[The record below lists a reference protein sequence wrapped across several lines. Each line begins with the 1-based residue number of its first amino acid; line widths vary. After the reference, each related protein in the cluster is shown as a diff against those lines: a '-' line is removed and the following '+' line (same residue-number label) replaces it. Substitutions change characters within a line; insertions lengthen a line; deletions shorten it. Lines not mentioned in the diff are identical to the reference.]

1 MKTKRFIIAGI
12 PKRLIIAGILGA
24 ALASQAAIYTWT
36 GAVDGVWTTAGNWD
50 ANGVPV
56 DSATGTVNNA
66 GLSLAPGESIV
77 FDVAPGGAATPLPTS
92 AIPDLGGSVSPHD
105 TPTIVINQGGAI
117 ALKLGGREGDVWS
130 NVAGT
135 RNVLTVGDGVG
146 AAGEVEVS
154 LSSIVSNPM
163 LARHASS
170 TTNNFQ
176 VNADGILNFT
186 SATIDF
192 GYSAGRDG
200 MITINGGEV
209 NLSGVVTRLTTQ
221 AARVIDFTAAG
232 GTFTASFGG
241 DFSDIAAVISSL
253 DVDFVNN
260 TGAGYLQVI
269 DNTDGTFTVSVVET
283 LYIGDSAA
291 EGINVTA
298 GTSSYSLT
306 TLTIAMHTGSPVIY
320 TASSGQNL
328 TLTEVNFYTD
338 ATGTVTPF
346 VARYDGTNSTLG
358 SGYEILAIGDPIT
371 VTNATDHLENSA
383 FLVGGVNPII
393 SVNAGDQIIAGYYQT
408 GGRVVRYAGTTSG
421 VDYIFS
427 GDSLTSQSVGDPLSA
442 DSTYNAF
449 DETMKFNIGFTKTLR
464 IATAE
469 ASQSGTGYGPLDT
482 FSPSST
488 DLTQNGS
495 AAVSTNTFSGSPYFG
510 TTTDLGNGVVNTGD
524 GVYLAET
531 FSGGHFPNTQTI
543 VFDTSVNTA
552 GYNITGITTYAGHHQ
567 NGSALANQ
575 KYTVEYSLVGSAD
588 FISLGEISHTPF
600 DNADTDVAA
609 ATQIAITDSTGFI
622 ATSVDAIKIT
632 YLSHG
637 FTNGNTSVDGTVY
650 REVDV
655 FGAANPVIATGVSS
669 GTDADYAAD
678 ASATD
683 LVNEGT
689 TTLAGTPTYS
699 STPGFGPADNDG
711 SVGAANTGGDITFW
725 SNATAGQTYSITY
738 DLNTAVNT
746 LGYDI
751 TSLQTIHGWGSNTG
765 LQKNQN
771 YTVEV
776 STVGDPVFNNIATVD
791 YNPFTSASQAGSS
804 KVTVANTA
812 TGILAAGVDQ
822 IRFTYTIQAGATQAS
837 PTIRE
842 IDVFGTATTGPV
854 LVSGV
859 SSGTDADF
867 GSDASATDLVN
878 QGQGTFASVAYS
890 TAPYFGGTASTGGA
904 NNDSSVGSAANSGDI
919 TFWLGA
925 AAGQTYS
932 ITYDLDTAVNTLGYD
947 ITSLQTIHGWGNG
960 SGNQKNQ
967 NYTVEVSLVG
977 DAGFTNIA
985 TVAYLPFTSANN
997 TASTKVNVTDKA
1009 TGILASGV
1017 DEIRFIYTIPASGG
1031 TNPSPTIREID
1042 VFGSATSTAPDT
1054 TDPQLAIVNAFSP
1067 VDGAVE
1073 VAPDGN
1079 LTVTF
1084 DEAIAIGSGNITIK
1098 NLDAPSEIAIPVS
1111 DAQVTV
1117 YGTVLT
1123 INPATDLDPNTNY
1136 AVQIAATAIDDLAGN
1151 SFAGITDDTT
1161 WNFSSETVIFIATT
1175 SPVERQVV
1183 QRDGSNLGSIPV
1195 EGTVTGSVDRIEA
1208 RAVGSYDKS
1217 LGAIWFIGDSITQSN
1232 ADDDVNGSPRK
1243 SLYDLLDADGASFT
1257 YTGDFAANVDGLP
1270 TTGGT
1275 VETNLYHYHSGH
1287 SGIRIG
1293 EVGGD
1298 TGFATNMT
1306 SYWGTGRLAVEKPSQ
1321 ILIMLGTND
1330 VGTTGAS
1337 ERLRQL
1343 VEDIYALP
1351 NVGTPT
1357 IFLASIPP
1365 NGRNASDTA
1374 YVAAFNADVPG
1385 IVTDF
1390 QAEGKDVQFVD
1401 QFTPLNDDYANTM
1414 RGDNLHPNATG
1425 NDTMAQTWFDA
1436 IKARHATGITTAWQ
1450 TIATSP
1456 VDTFSGALTNVAAG
1470 GWYSVEVRSIVS
1482 EAPVNTVTIDKVGV
1496 GDIYVIAGQSNSANY
1511 GSPAATP
1518 ADDRVVARTSA
1529 SANTWA
1535 IAADPLPVA
1544 QGSGGS
1550 AWSRLGDLLVEA
1562 ENVPV
1567 GFLSVGAGGS
1577 SVTTWVPGQTNYINR
1592 LKPAIESFP
1601 VDGFRAVLWHQGE
1614 KDSADP
1620 GLSAA
1625 TYEGH
1630 LNSMI
1635 AASRTDA
1642 GWSVPWYIAE
1652 ASFAGRTLEKEDRI
1666 TAGQRAAVHGDPL
1679 IFLGPSTDEFH
1690 LEDAN
1695 GGKLTDG
1702 VHFNAAG
1709 LLDHATQWSEI
1720 LLGTTTIS
1728 PRNSDF
1734 EDNRTAGITGL
1745 SALEDGAVHLVDILD
1760 GDSPIVL
1767 DWRVLAAS
1775 GVDSADG
1782 SNGFHNPTTDTYAGA
1797 VDSINGGVLPNM
1809 NGQHVAVL
1817 DGGTADNYFLQS
1829 TRVATEADTYYTLT
1843 VALGVRDS
1851 ATSYGAR
1858 LEITSNGSVVASASF
1873 DKATLDALHGSD
1885 ASGSFTDASV
1895 SWTTAS
1901 SVTTNQLLAIRV
1913 VKEGGAGTVIDF
1925 DNVRFT
1931 TAAASAYQSWV
1942 VENGLSTSEALSAA
1956 DVDGDGN
1963 SNLLEFAFGT
1973 DPAVSNSGSIGYG
1986 SGVTP
1991 GLPLPVLETITSNNV
2006 DFRAVFG
2013 RRKDWSVAGLTYTP
2027 QFSPD
2032 LTEWVDATDTPEMIE
2047 SGSGDIDAVY
2057 VPYPMIIQTTT
2068 GWEKPQFF
2076 RLSVS
2081 QD

>member
-1 MKTKRFIIAGI
+1 MSTYPMKPINTKS
-12 PKRLIIAGILGA
+12 LIIAGILGA
-24 ALASQAAIYTWT
+24 ALASQAAITTVPTGLNPGDQYRLVFLTSTTTAATSTDISTYNAFVNTAADLNSELDAISWTAMGSTADDNVRDNTGTTGAGTDIAIYTVTGNLVATDYTDLYDGFLANNISVNEQGAANLVTSAWT
-36 GAVDGVWTTAGNWD
+36 GTSGTGGTSGSSPLGGATSARAGN
-50 ANGVPV
+50 PTK
-56 DSATGTVNNA
+56 ATSNSGWWLNRVGTTKTNSYSMYA
-66 GLSLAPGESIV
+66 MSE
-77 FDVAPGGAATPLPTS
+77 
-92 AIPDLGGSVSPHD
+92 
-105 TPTIVINQGGAI
+105 
-117 ALKLGGREGDVWS
+117 
-130 NVAGT
+130 
-135 RNVLTVGDGVG
+135 VLTV
-146 AAGEVEVS
+146 
-154 LSSIVSNPM
+154 
-163 LARHASS
+163 
-170 TTNNFQ
+170 
-176 VNADGILNFT
+176 
-186 SATIDF
+186 
-192 GYSAGRDG
+192 
-200 MITINGGEV
+200 
-209 NLSGVVTRLTTQ
+209 
-221 AARVIDFTAAG
+221 
-232 GTFTASFGG
+232 
-241 DFSDIAAVISSL
+241 AVP
-253 DVDFVNN
+253 
-260 TGAGYLQVI
+260 A
-269 DNTDGTFTVSVVET
+269 ET

-291 EGINVTA
+291 EGTNVTA
-298 GTSSYSLT
+298 GTTSYGLSD
-306 TLTIAMHTGSPVIY
+306 LTIAMHTGSPVIY
-320 TASSGQNL
+320 TAPSDQDL

-383 FLVGGVNPII
+383 FLVGGDNPII
-393 SVNAGDQIIAGYYQT
+393 SVSSGDQIIAGYLQS
-408 GGRVVRYAGTTSG
+408 GGRVVRLAEAGAG
-421 VDYIFS
+421 LADYVGS
-427 GDSLTSQSVGDPLSA
+427 GDFLTGQSVGGPLSA
-442 DSTYNAF
+442 DTTYNAF
-449 DETMKFNIGFTKTLR
+449 DKTMKFNIGFTMETLR

-495 AAVSTNTFSGSPYFG
+495 VAVSTNTFSGSPYFG

-531 FSGGHFPNTQTI
+531 FDGGHFPNTQTI

-637 FTNGNTSVDGTVY
+637 FTNVNTSVDGTVY

-655 FGAANPVIATGVSS
+655 FGAANPVIVTGVSS
-669 GTDADYAAD
+669 ANDADYAAD

-699 STPGFGPADNDG
+699 STPGFGPADNDS

-776 STVGDPVFNNIATVD
+776 STVGDPDFNNIATVD
-791 YNPFTSASQAGSS
+791 YNPFSSANQAGSS

-867 GSDASATDLVN
+867 GSDASATDLVD

-904 NNDSSVGSAANSGDI
+904 NNDGSVDAANTGGDI

-925 AAGQTYS
+925 TAGQTYS

-977 DAGFTNIA
+977 DTGFTNIA

-1098 NLDAPSEIAIPVS
+1098 NLDAPSETAIPVS

-1195 EGTVTGSVDRIEA
+1195 EGTVTSSVDRIEA
-1208 RAVGSYDKS
+1208 RAVASYDKS
-1217 LGAIWFIGDSITQSN
+1217 LGAIWFIGDSITQSIVDGD
-1232 ADDDVNGSPRK
+1232 ANGSPRK

-1257 YTGDFAANVDGLP
+1257 YTGDFVANVDGLP

-1436 IKARHATGITTAWQ
+1436 IKARHATGIPTAWQ

-1482 EAPVNTVTIDKVGV
+1482 EAPVDTLIIDKVGV
-1496 GDIYVIAGQSNSANY
+1496 GDIYVIAGQSNSANF
-1511 GSPAATP
+1511 GTGNPSAE
-1518 ADDRVVARTSA
+1518 DDRVSYLGLANDLWVHADDAPANPSNSA
-1529 SANTWA
+1529 
-1535 IAADPLPVA
+1535 
-1544 QGSGGS
+1544 GSGGS
-1550 AWSRLGDLLVEA
+1550 PWPQLGDLLAAQED
-1562 ENVPV
+1562 VPIAFV
-1567 GFLSVGAGGS
+1567 PLGDGS
-1577 SVTTWVPGQTNYINR
+1577 STVLSWTPAASDNYPNLLNAVQT
-1592 LKPAIESFP
+1592 FP
-1601 VDGFRAVLWHQGE
+1601 TSGFKAVLWHQGE
-1614 KDSADP
+1614 SDSVDTNAI
-1620 GLSAA
+1620 
-1625 TYEGH
+1625 TYQSRLETV
-1630 LNSMI
+1630 I

-1652 ASFAGRTLEKEDRI
+1652 VSYANRTLVKEDPV
-1666 TAGQRAAVHGDPL
+1666 TAGQRATVHNDPL
-1679 IFLGPSTDEFH
+1679 VFLGPSTDEFH

-1695 GGKLTDG
+1695 GGKLKDG

-1728 PRNSDF
+1728 PRNGDF

-1745 SALEDGAVHLVDILD
+1745 SALADGAVHLVDILA
-1760 GDSPIVL
+1760 GDSPMVL

-1913 VKEGGAGTVIDF
+1913 VKVGGVGTVIDF

-1973 DPAVSNSGSIGYG
+1973 DPAVSNNNSIGYG

-2032 LTEWVDATDTPEMIE
+2032 LTEWVDATDTPTLIE

-2057 VPYPMIIQTTT
+2057 VPYPLIIETTT
-2068 GWEKPQFF
+2068 GGFEKPQFF